1 MAIFVMIVVLVT
13 KKESNVI
20 CDLIFCFIS
29 LGAKIP
35 ESSPGANAQ
44 QNEQKDKVDDQ
55 DDESDADEEV
65 N

>member
-1 MAIFVMIVVLVT
+1 MI
-13 KKESNVI
+13 
-20 CDLIFCFIS
+20 LIFCFIS